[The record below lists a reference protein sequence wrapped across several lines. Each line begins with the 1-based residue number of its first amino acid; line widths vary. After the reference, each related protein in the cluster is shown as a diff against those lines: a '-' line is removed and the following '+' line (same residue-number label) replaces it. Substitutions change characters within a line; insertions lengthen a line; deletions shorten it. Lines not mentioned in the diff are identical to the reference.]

1 MATDWVLE
9 EILTGMQKL
18 IPLSLE
24 STPAAEV
31 MAGTAL
37 AWHEVLVHG
46 RVFDPSRDRP
56 RFREAFRTLAARQR
70 RWPAP
75 VDFLEALPRPVQE
88 KEPVAIDSD
97 KGRAVGMRTIADI
110 AEKLRIE
117 PVKPY
122 SDVDDDSSAS
132 A

>member
-18 IPLSLE
+18 LPLSLE
-24 STPAAEV
+24 STPASEV
-31 MAGTAL
+31 MPGTAL

-46 RVFDPSRDRP
+46 RNFEPVRDRQ

-75 VDFLEALPRPVQE
+75 VDFLEALPRIETPRTP
-88 KEPVAIDSD
+88 EPKLDSD
-97 KGRAVGMRTIADI
+97 VSREVGAKHIADLT
-110 AEKLRIE
+110 ALLKIE

-122 SDVDDDSSAS
+122 TEVENDSAV
-132 A
+132 

>member
-18 IPLSLE
+18 LPLSLE

-46 RVFDPSRDRP
+46 RVFEAARDRQ
-56 RFREAFRTLAARQR
+56 RFREAFRALAARQR

-75 VDFLEALPRPVQE
+75 VDFLEALPRIETPRT
-88 KEPVAIDSD
+88 EPRIDSD
-97 KGRAVGMRTIADI
+97 AVRIAGARHIGDI
-110 AEKLRIE
+110 AAMLKIE
-117 PVKPY
+117 PRFKNAEA
-122 SDVDDDSSAS
+122 DHDSA

>member
-1 MATDWVLE
+1 
-9 EILTGMQKL
+9 MQKL
-18 IPLSLE
+18 LPLSLE

-31 MAGTAL
+31 MPGTAL

-46 RVFDPSRDRP
+46 RAFDPARDRP

-75 VDFLEALPRPVQE
+75 VDFLEALPRIETPHGA
-88 KEPVAIDSD
+88 KAIDSD
-97 KGRAVGMRTIADI
+97 AGRAVGMQHIASI

-117 PVKPY
+117 PVRPY
-122 SDVDDDSSAS
+122 TEVDDERVA
-132 A
+132 

>member
-1 MATDWVLE
+1 
-9 EILTGMQKL
+9 MQKL
-18 IPLSLE
+18 LPLSLE

-46 RVFDPSRDRP
+46 RAFEQDRDLP

-75 VDFLEALPRPVQE
+75 IDFIEALPRIETPRMPE
-88 KEPVAIDSD
+88 LKIDSD
-97 KGRAVGMRTIADI
+97 ASRAVGARHIGDI
-110 AEKLRIE
+110 AARLKVA
-117 PVKPY
+117 PVKPHTEV
-122 SDVDDDSSAS
+122 SHDSA

>member
-1 MATDWVLE
+1 
-9 EILTGMQKL
+9 MQKL
-18 IPLSLE
+18 MPLSLE

-46 RVFDPSRDRP
+46 RVFEQARDLP
-56 RFREAFRTLAARQR
+56 RFREAFRTLAGRQR

-75 VDFLEALPRPVQE
+75 IDFLEALPRIEAPRTP
-88 KEPVAIDSD
+88 EPKLDSD
-97 KGRAVGMRTIADI
+97 ASRAVGARHIGDI
-110 AEKLRIE
+110 AALLKIE
-117 PVKPY
+117 PSKAY
-122 SDVDDDSSAS
+122 AEVDDEPA

>member
-1 MATDWVLE
+1 
-9 EILTGMQKL
+9 MQKL
-18 IPLSLE
+18 LPLSLE

-37 AWHEVLVHG
+37 AWHEVFVHG
-46 RVFDPSRDRP
+46 RNFEASRDRP

-75 VDFLEALPRPVQE
+75 VDFLEALPRIEAPRVVE
-88 KEPVAIDSD
+88 SRIDSD
-97 KGRAVGMRTIADI
+97 ASRTIGARHIGDI
-110 AEKLRIE
+110 AAMLKIR
-117 PVKPY
+117 PVKPHTEA
-122 SDVDDDSSAS
+122 DHDSA